1 MLEECCSLWLS
12 RFLPM
17 GKFGPCIM
25 QVHNAQCWERG
36 EQRAEQMF
44 YIFLSCNK
52 IWILFYILLYK
63 RGNRGVERYLAWDL
77 YSVLFCSWEG
87 ECGFLLRSKI
97 SEKLYKAD
105 ATEKNK
111 IVPLWFRIHQ
121 LNHFLLTSGFSFLIW
136 GDILH
141 VHDFPG
147 GSDGKV
153 SAYNAGDPGS
163 IPGLGRSPG
172 EGNGNLF
179 QYSCLEN
186 PMDPGSW

>member
-17 GKFGPCIM
+17 GKFGPCIT
-25 QVHNAQCWERG
+25 QVHNAQCGERG

-63 RGNRGVERYLAWDL
+63 RGNGGVERYLAWDL
-77 YSVLFCSWEG
+77 YSVLFCSCEG

-121 LNHFLLTSGFSFLIW
+121 LNHFLLTSGFSFLICW
-136 GDILH
+136 SFYSSSFYSSWKCIVKKNIILKN
-141 VHDFPG
+141 F
-147 GSDGKV
+147 
-153 SAYNAGDPGS
+153 
-163 IPGLGRSPG
+163 LTFL
-172 EGNGNLF
+172 ELF
-179 QYSCLEN
+179 RRQ
-186 PMDPGSW
+186 